1 MREGRNMAEIVAAFG
16 VPHTPNFPALVA
28 KQGPDCQTARLYA
41 EVAKHLHEASPDVL
55 VIYTDDHFNTFF
67 LDNFPTFAIGV
78 ANHIAGPNDQTAMP
92 SYRVAGE
99 PSLAG
104 HVRAKAIADG
114 FDLSLVQ
121 EFDLD
126 HSIMVPLHFLTPDMQ
141 IPIVPLFING
151 LAPPLPSAQRCFALG
166 RAVGDAIEEWPAVK
180 RVAVIG
186 SGSFSLEI
194 GGPRIPLGERA
205 CTPDPQWAECVQ
217 DHLEHGRVA
226 GLVEQATASRLARAG
241 NIGGELLNWIAMLGV
256 VGDRKPI
263 FIAPE
268 IEHGHAYAAWRLD

>member
-1 MREGRNMAEIVAAFG
+1 MAEIVAAFG

-28 KQGPDCQTARLYA
+28 KQGPDCRTAQLYA
-41 EVAKHLHEASPDVL
+41 RVAALLHDASPDVL

-67 LDNFPTFAIGV
+67 LDNFPTFAVG
-78 ANHIAGPNDQTAMP
+78 IADQISGPNDQTAMP

-99 PSLAG
+99 ASLAG
-104 HVRAKAIADG
+104 HVRARVIAAG

-121 EFDLD
+121 DFDLD
-126 HSIMVPLHFLTPDMQ
+126 HSIMVPLHFLTPDMT
-141 IPIVPLFING
+141 IPIVPVFING
-151 LAPPLPSAQRCFALG
+151 LAPPLPSAQRCSALG
-166 RAVGDAIEEWPAVK
+166 HAVKGAIEDWPADK

-194 GGPRIPLGERA
+194 GGPKIPLGERA
-205 CTPDPQWAECVQ
+205 CTPDPQWAMRVQ
-217 DHLEHGRVA
+217 DHLEHGRIA
-226 GLVEQATASRLARAG
+226 ELVEEATASRLARVG